1 MTDPLDLS
9 LVEAAAAIRRRDV
22 SAEEMARLCLAR
34 IDALD
39 SEINAFIHVEPEAAL
54 AAARA
59 ADCALARGAPA
70 GLLHGVP
77 LARKDNIARVM
88 QRFTSGSRAFA
99 QRLGGDTATVLRR
112 IDAAGA
118 IDLGGTNL
126 SEFAFHV
133 HGCNSLCGPPRNP
146 WDTARVAGGSSGG
159 SAAAVAARMVF
170 GAIGTDSG
178 GSIRSPSALCGIVGL
193 APTQGRVS
201 RRGMA
206 PGNASVDVVGP
217 ITRTVQ
223 DCARLLA
230 VMAGGDPLDSAA
242 SKLPVPEYEAEL
254 DRSLRGRRL
263 GLLREYRNVPE
274 ATVRVIEAAIG
285 VFRELGVEPV
295 DIPLPDLDT
304 LNARA
309 AIMLVSEAGAA
320 QRSTLRA
327 HWNEVHPEVRDRLL
341 LAYALPEEAY
351 RAALAARAGD
361 LRRFCAGVFA
371 QVELVLLP
379 SAPEGAPLHVDVVC
393 AGAAA
398 GQGIAS
404 SIDPGRYTRA
414 ANYLGLPAL
423 ALPAGFDAA
432 GLPLGIQLLGRPFSE
447 ALLLNAG
454 HRYQRATDWHRR
466 RPSNA

>member
-1 MTDPLDLS
+1 L
-9 LVEAAAAIRRRDV
+9 
-22 SAEEMARLCLAR
+22 ARLCLAR

-39 SEINAFIHVEPEAAL
+39 AKINAFIHVEPEAAL

-59 ADCALARGAPA
+59 ADGALARGAPA
-70 GLLHGVP
+70 GLLHGVS
-77 LARKDNIARVM
+77 LARKDNIARAM

-99 QRLGGDTATVLRR
+99 QRLGADTAAVLRR

-146 WDTARVAGGSSGG
+146 WDTTRVAGGSSGG
-159 SAAAVAARMVF
+159 AAAAAAARMVF

-193 APTQGRVS
+193 APTQGLVS
-201 RRGMA
+201 RHGTA
-206 PGNASVDVVGP
+206 PSSASVDVVGP
-217 ITRTVQ
+217 MARKVQ

-230 VMAGGDPLDSAA
+230 VMAGGDPFDPAT
-242 SKLPVPEYEAEL
+242 SKRPVPDYESRL
-254 DRSLRGRRL
+254 DRSFRGLRL
-263 GLLREYRNVPE
+263 GILREYRDVSD
-274 ATVRVIEAAIG
+274 ATARVIEAAIG
-285 VFRELGVEPV
+285 VFRGLGAEPV
-295 DIPLPDLDT
+295 EIPPPDLDT

-309 AIMLVSEAGAA
+309 AIVLVSEAGAA
-320 QRSTLRA
+320 QGSTLRA
-327 HWNEVHPEVRDRLL
+327 HWNNVHPEVRDRLL

-371 QVELVLLP
+371 QAELVLMP
-379 SAPEGAPLHVDVVC
+379 SAPEGAPLHVDVMC
-393 AGAAA
+393 GGAAA

-432 GLPLGIQLLGRPFSE
+432 GLPLGIQLLGKPFSE

-454 HRYQRATDWHRR
+454 HRYQRATDWHCR